1 MFLLV
6 DRQIKKIWTVS
17 NERLKQ
23 SYPNN
28 LMRTINFYCKFVWK
42 LTLLCRQKFRT
53 NSKKVKSCS
62 QSMRPLSFGFPHFLQ
77 QMISSNLRWLRLKIQ
92 IKCPLA
98 WSWWT
103 SSSRRTRRRRT
114 CSRRRW
120 TRWSCP
126 WRITPRSQ
134 SSWWLSPTQEPSQV
148 SFLIMELVVAMPQSD
163 LGGPGSV

>member
-1 MFLLV
+1 
-6 DRQIKKIWTVS
+6 
-17 NERLKQ
+17 
-23 SYPNN
+23 
-28 LMRTINFYCKFVWK
+28 
-42 LTLLCRQKFRT
+42 
-53 NSKKVKSCS
+53 
-62 QSMRPLSFGFPHFLQ
+62 MRPLSFGFPHFLQ

-163 LGGPGSV
+163 LGGPGSVWNSDQGIMVIFLTLCTLLNGCFHHVKYPQHTSTNRSSKTSQSHLV